1 LKIPSG
7 AACCAPLESNVKP
20 RGVILY
26 FSGALITFSVLFSRP
41 IAAQN
46 LTLEGQTG
54 GFLTPTAY
62 VVYAEKGQF
71 FSHPAVGFHFIDAS
85 KVIGNIET
93 LSITESFASRAE
105 AGYTRS
111 IHQFGDSGPSTT
123 VMANAVLG
131 STSSASAVA
140 VTPDFSQLWHF
151 NGMNVFHGKVV
162 IFKDGQFGRWMPGI
176 AVGGVVRT
184 NDKFVTGAAGQQAVL
199 LYDQYCINTKACTP
213 VAVPA
218 VKAYTNGDVY
228 IAVTKTWAKKP
239 VPFLANIGWK
249 ATNAT
254 IFGIGGQSTRF
265 GGRFFGGLGIPLPI
279 SHGLVAVPSMGFTQ
293 EPRTAKGLGPSAPAG
308 IPFVGGKADLPTTL
322 DYAVRV
328 TQREHP
334 HFAFDIGI
342 GQVAGDI
349 GTIPSLT
356 YLPAPYP
363 SVVYVPVDL
372 QARKVMGLGLSYRY

>member
-1 LKIPSG
+1 MNLLFQKFCVCG
-7 AACCAPLESNVKP
+7 FLV
-20 RGVILY
+20 V
-26 FSGALITFSVLFSRP
+26 ALLTTRQLS
-41 IAAQN
+41 AQY

-62 VVYAEKGQF
+62 VVYMEKGHAL
-71 FSHPAVGFHFIDAS
+71 SHPAIGVHFISAS

-93 LSITESFASRAE
+93 FSITEAFYGRAE

-111 IHQFGDSGPSTT
+111 VHQFGNSGPSTT
-123 VMANAVLG
+123 VLANAVLG
-131 STSSASAVA
+131 STASATSTP
-140 VTPDFSQLWHF
+140 VTPDFSQLW
-151 NGMNVFHGKVV
+151 NASGMNVFHGKVV
-162 IFKDGQFGRWMPGI
+162 ALNDGQFGPWTPGV

-184 NDKFVTGAAGQQAVL
+184 GDKFVSGEAGVVAVQ
-199 LYDQYCINTKACTP
+199 LYDQYCQETSLCAP

-218 VKAYTNGDVY
+218 AKSYTNGDVY
-228 IAVTKTWAKKP
+228 IAVSKTWLKKP

-279 SHGLVAVPSMGFTQ
+279 GKSIVAVPSVGFTQ
-293 EPRTAKGLGPSAPAG
+293 EPRTSKGLGPNPPNG
-308 IPFVGGKADLPTTL
+308 IPLVGGKADLPTTL
-322 DYAVRV
+322 YYAVRV

-342 GQVAGDI
+342 GQVAGNI
-349 GTIPSLT
+349 GSIPSPT
-356 YLPAPYP
+356 YLPSPPYP
-363 SVVYVPVDL
+363 SVVYVPVNL
-372 QARKVMGLGLSYRY
+372 QASHIIGIGLSYRY